1 MSLKKSVRLQI
12 AGAYLILLIASHVVE
27 GTPAEPARSPQ
38 IRTAS
43 IHVVDHGR
51 IQSRTILLAY
61 RDTAPASTELPVV
74 LVHGSPGSGEVLAKL
89 AGWLTPRFRVI
100 VPDLPGFG
108 ASAHDLPDYSFR
120 AHGEYLVELL
130 DAL

>member
-27 GTPAEPARSPQ
+27 STRVEPVRPPE

-43 IHVVDHGR
+43 VHVVDHGQ

-61 RDTAPASTELPVV
+61 RDSAPASTELPIV
-74 LVHGSPGSGEVLAKL
+74 LVHGSPGSCDVLEKL
-89 AGWLTPRFRVI
+89 ARLLAPRFRVI
-100 VPDLPGFG
+100 V
-108 ASAHDLPDYSFR
+108 
-120 AHGEYLVELL
+120 
-130 DAL
+130 